1 MWRRVRRPAQARPG
15 RDSRGHRRR
24 IREPGVGSR
33 PLRPEGADMKKR
45 LPVLAAALVVAAAAV
60 VGGALAGSSDTAGA
74 KANLDSNR
82 AVPKFKAPGPAFD
95 AKAKAGGK
103 TLFVIPASSQVPFVS
118 TINDHITRIGKMA
131 GVKVT
136 TWQNQGQPSQ
146 WVQGMNAAIS
156 QKASAIVLLA
166 GNDPAALQPQI
177 KAAKAKG
184 IPTIV
189 AHLYDEKQPS
199 APNVGGVVNIP
210 YNVAGQL
217 IADQAIVDTN
227 GKLNAVVVT
236 INQVKSTLPMVA
248 GIKSEVKKYCPGCKL
263 KYTDV
268 TIPDIATKIQPN
280 VQAALTADPGINYVI
295 CLYDSAEAPFASAA
309 IRAAGRTGK
318 VKISTFNG
326 TPEMLKE
333 VGKGIINMDVGENLE
348 WIGYAIV
355 DQSMRIMGGLAPVKS
370 EHVPVRVFD
379 SSNISQAGSDFTGG
393 WGNSYVGGY
402 QKLWGLK

>member
-1 MWRRVRRPAQARPG
+1 
-15 RDSRGHRRR
+15 
-24 IREPGVGSR
+24 
-33 PLRPEGADMKKR
+33 MKKR
-45 LPVLAAALVVAAAAV
+45 LPVLAAALVTAGAV
-60 VGGALAGSSDTAGA
+60 GTGALAGSSDIAGA
-74 KANLDSNR
+74 KAYLDAHK
-82 AVPKFKAPGPAFD
+82 AVPAFTAPGPAFD

-103 TLFVIPASSQVPFVS
+103 TIFVIPASSQVPFVA
-118 TINDHITRIGKMA
+118 TIAGHIARIARTA

-146 WVQGMNAAIS
+146 WVQGMNAAIA
-156 QKASAIVLLA
+156 QKANAIVLLA
-166 GNDPAALQPQI
+166 GNDPAGLQPQI

-189 AHLYDEKQPS
+189 AHLYDEHQPS
-199 APNVGGVVNIP
+199 APNVGGLVNIP
-210 YNVAGQL
+210 YNTAGRL
-217 IADQAIVDTN
+217 IADQAVVDTN

-236 INQVKSTLPMVA
+236 INPVKSTVPMVQ
-248 GIKSEVKKYCPGCKL
+248 GIKSEVKKYCSGCKL
-263 KYTDV
+263 TFTDV

-280 VQAALTADPGINYVI
+280 VQAALTGDPNINYVI

-355 DQSMRIMGGLAPVKS
+355 DQSMRIIGGLEPVKS

-379 SSNISQAGSDFTGG
+379 SSNISQAGSNFTGG
-393 WGNSYVGGY
+393 WGTSYVSGY

>member
-1 MWRRVRRPAQARPG
+1 
-15 RDSRGHRRR
+15 
-24 IREPGVGSR
+24 
-33 PLRPEGADMKKR
+33 MKKR
-45 LPVLAAALVVAAAAV
+45 LPVILAALAAAVAA
-60 VGGALAGSSDTAGA
+60 VGTAALAGSSDTAGA
-74 KANLDSNR
+74 KATLDSYR
-82 AVPKFKAPGPAFD
+82 AVPTFKAPGPAFD

-103 TLFVIPASSQVPFVS
+103 TIFVIPASSQVPFVS
-118 TINDHITRIGKMA
+118 TINDHITRIAKMA

-146 WVQGMNAAIS
+146 WVQGMDAAIA
-156 QKASAIVLLA
+156 QKANAIVLLA
-166 GNDPAALQPQI
+166 GNDPAGLQPQI

-210 YNVAGQL
+210 YNVAGRL
-217 IADQAIVDTN
+217 IADQAIVDTK
-227 GKLNAVVVT
+227 GKANALVVT
-236 INQVKSTLPMVA
+236 INQVKSTVPMVA
-248 GIKSEVKKYCPGCKL
+248 GIKAEFAKYCNGCNL
-263 KYTDV
+263 QFTDV
-268 TIPDIATKIQPN
+268 TIADIATKIQPN

-309 IRAAGRTGK
+309 IRAAGRLGK

-333 VGKGIINMDVGENLE
+333 VKKGDIISADVGENLE

-355 DQSMRIMGGLAPVKS
+355 DQSMRIMGGLTPVKS

-379 SSNISQAGSDFTGG
+379 SSNISQTGSNFTGG

>member
-1 MWRRVRRPAQARPG
+1 
-15 RDSRGHRRR
+15 
-24 IREPGVGSR
+24 
-33 PLRPEGADMKKR
+33 MKKR
-45 LPVLAAALVVAAAAV
+45 LPVLAAVLVAAAAAV
-60 VGGALAGSSDTAGA
+60 VAGALAGGSDTAGA
-74 KANLDSNR
+74 KGERHANR
-82 AVPKFKAPGPAFD
+82 GVPTVEAPGPALHP
-95 AKAKAGGK
+95 KARAGGK
-103 TLFVIPASSQVPFVS
+103 TIFVTPASSQIPFVS
-118 TINDHITRIGKMA
+118 TIANHMKRVAGLA

-136 TWQNQGQPSQ
+136 IWQNQGQPSQ
-146 WVQGMNAAIS
+146 WVQGMNAAIAK
-156 QKASAIVLLA
+156 KASAIVLLA
-166 GNDPAALQPQI
+166 GNDPAGLQPQI

-210 YNVAGQL
+210 YNLAGRL
-217 IADQAIVDTN
+217 IADQASVDTGGKAN
-227 GKLNAVVVT
+227 GPVVT
-236 INQVKSTLPMVA
+236 ITQVKSPVPMVA
-248 GIKSEVKKYCPGCKL
+248 GVKTEFAKYCSGCNL
-263 KYTDV
+263 QYTDV
-268 TIPDIATKIQPN
+268 TIADIATKIQPN

-318 VKISTFNG
+318 VKIATFNG

-333 VGKGIINMDVGENLE
+333 VGKGIISMDVGENLE

-355 DQSMRIMGGLAPVKS
+355 DQSMRIMGGLTPVKS

-379 SSNISQAGSDFTGG
+379 ASNIKEAGSKYTGG
-393 WGNSYVGGY
+393 WGSSYVSGY

>member
-1 MWRRVRRPAQARPG
+1 
-15 RDSRGHRRR
+15 
-24 IREPGVGSR
+24 
-33 PLRPEGADMKKR
+33 MKKR
-45 LPVLAAALVVAAAAV
+45 LPIVAAAIAAAV
-60 VGGALAGSSDTAGA
+60 TLAAVALAADPDISGA

-82 AVPKFKAPGPAFD
+82 AVPTFKAPGPAFD

-103 TLFVIPASSQVPFVS
+103 KIFVIPASSQVPFVA
-118 TINDHITRIGKMA
+118 TINNHITRIAKMA

-146 WVQGMNAAIS
+146 WVQGMNAAVA
-156 QKASAIVLLA
+156 QKANAIVLLA
-166 GNDPAALQPQI
+166 GNDPAGLQPQI

-210 YNVAGQL
+210 YNLAGRL
-217 IADQAIVDTN
+217 IADQAIVDTG
-227 GKLNAVVVT
+227 GKANALVVT
-236 INQVKSTLPMVA
+236 INQVKSTVPMVA
-248 GIKSEVKKYCPGCKL
+248 GIKTEFAKYCSGCNL
-263 KYTDV
+263 QYTDV
-268 TIPDIATKIQPN
+268 TIADIATKIQPN

-318 VKISTFNG
+318 VNISTFNG

-355 DQSMRIMGGLAPVKS
+355 DQSMRIMGGLTPVKS

-379 SSNISQAGSDFTGG
+379 ESNINEAGSKYTSG
-393 WGNSYVGGY
+393 WGNSYITGY